1 MRSSGR
7 WRHGDRGVGDM
18 QLDYSGKTVLVAGGT
33 SGIGR
38 GIAEYYA
45 GLGAQVCVLGRSQE
59 KIDAT
64 VAALE
69 AAGARACGYSADVRD
84 AEAVTRALQSLHGQ
98 WGPLDVVVAA
108 AAGNFPALARDISPR
123 GFAAVVD
130 IDLKGTWH
138 ILSAAYP
145 LLRKPGAAI
154 INISAPQARVA
165 MPGQVHVCAA
175 KAGVDMLTRTLALEW
190 GGEGVR
196 VNSVIPGPIAGTE
209 GMERLS
215 PDDKSRAQVLATVPL
230 GRFGRSEDIARA
242 CAFLSS
248 PWADYI
254 TGAVLPVDGG
264 WCVGGASVA
273 GAGLAAM
280 LQSRPGEAD

>member
-1 MRSSGR
+1 
-7 WRHGDRGVGDM
+7 M
-18 QLDYSGKTVLVAGGT
+18 QLDYSDKTVLISGGT

-45 GLGAQVCVLGRSQE
+45 GLGARLCVLGRAQE

-64 VAALE
+64 VAAIE
-69 AAGARACGYSADVRD
+69 AQGGSGCGYSVDVRD
-84 AEAVTRALQSLHGQ
+84 ADAVSQAVLSLHEQ
-98 WGPLDVVVAA
+98 WGELDVVIAA
-108 AAGNFPALARDISPR
+108 AAGNFPALARDISPK

-138 ILSAAYP
+138 LLSAAYP
-145 LLRKPGAAI
+145 LLRKPGAAL
-154 INISAPQARVA
+154 INISAPQAQVA

-175 KAGVDMLTRTLALEW
+175 KAGVDMLTRTLAMEW
-190 GGEGVR
+190 GAEGVR
-196 VNSVIPGPIAGTE
+196 INSIIPGPIEGTE

-215 PDDKSRAQVLATVPL
+215 PTDNSRAQVMATVPL
-230 GRFGRSEDIARA
+230 RRFGRTEDIARA

-254 TGAVLPVDGG
+254 TGAVIPVDGG
-264 WCVGGASVA
+264 WSVGGASVA

-280 LQSRPGEAD
+280 LQK